1 MEKYMKN
8 NQLKLAVAG
17 AVLALGSTAA
27 NAGIIIPAGD
37 WTVDLS
43 GNINTFYSNTSY
55 SGNLESQALT
65 AGVGA
70 GSAVVT
76 TFVDG
81 GSAAVNT
88 STTRT
93 VRNATTTTLG
103 NRAANS
109 GAALTDSANQ
119 ISTGLL
125 PSAMGIGAKTRQND
139 LDVAIQTT
147 FFVGANSSS
156 GIGSTTGAYGSTG
169 AGGNSLNI
177 RQAFLSFGD
186 KSWGTIKMGR
196 DLGVV
201 GSDAILSDMTLLGV
215 GTGAGGAGNSTLGRI
230 GSGYLYAD
238 WVGQIQYQSP
248 NFNGFQ
254 VTGAIREPLGNASNS
269 ELGYEGKA
277 TFDFSANDVS
287 GRVWVGGLN
296 QKITTAA
303 VAATTGSIIS
313 TTSAGGV
320 TTTNYLD
327 AVGAVAA
334 VRKDARVF
342 DVGAKVSFAG
352 LGLVGYY
359 YDGQNIGSSKM
370 LLPNTPGSGLFLGDS
385 STQDRD
391 VKGGYVQ
398 ATYKLPVGTTVGAS
412 YGISKI
418 DSTSADTTAYT
429 AALTGNYENESWI
442 VGAYHP
448 LTKHLNLVGEY
459 TNTEYQNIANFK
471 GYDGKAR
478 TFAAGAILFF

>member
-1 MEKYMKN
+1 MKK

-17 AVLALGSTAA
+17 AVLVLGSTAA

-37 WTVDLS
+37 WTVDLG
-43 GNINTFYSNTSY
+43 GNINTFYSNTNF
-55 SGNLESQALT
+55 SGQLETQALT
-65 AGVGA
+65 AGVSAGA
-70 GSAVVT
+70 EVVT
-76 TFVDG
+76 SITAGV
-81 GSAAVNT
+81 T
-88 STTRT
+88 TTTRSI
-93 VRNATTTTLG
+93 RAATTTTMG
-103 NRAANS
+103 ARAA
-109 GAALTDSANQ
+109 GTRAALTDNANQ

-125 PSAMGIGAKTRQND
+125 PSAIGIGAKTRQND

-147 FFVGANSSS
+147 FFVGANSAS
-156 GIGSTTGAYGSTG
+156 GIGSTSGAYCSTG

-248 NFNGFQ
+248 NFSGFQ
-254 VTGAIREPLGNASNS
+254 VTGALREPLGNASNS

-287 GRVWVGGLN
+287 GRVWVGGLS
-296 QKITTAA
+296 QKISTAR
-303 VAATTGSIIS
+303 VAATDGSIL
-313 TTSAGGV
+313 SAVSAAGT

-327 AVGAVAA
+327 AVAAVAA
-334 VRKDARVF
+334 VQKDAQVF

-359 YDGQNIGSSKM
+359 YDGKNIGTSKM
-370 LLPNTPGSGLFLGDS
+370 LGSLAGTPGSGLFLGDS
-385 STQDRD
+385 STDDRD

-398 ATYKLPVGTTVGAS
+398 TTYKLPVGTTIGAS
-412 YGISKI
+412 WGQSKI
-418 DSTSADTTAYT
+418 DQTGADRTAYT

-448 LTKHLNLVGEY
+448 ITKHLNLVGEY
-459 TNTEYQNIANFK
+459 TNTEYKNIANFR
-471 GYDGKAR
+471 GYDGEAK

>member
-1 MEKYMKN
+1 MN
-8 NQLKLAVAG
+8 NNKLKLAVAG
-17 AVLALGSTAA
+17 AVLTFGVQAA

-43 GNINTFYSNTSY
+43 GNMNTFYSNTDFTGSFANNEITGGSVSIDTTSASFQVIGANGSLVGY
-55 SGNLESQALT
+55 AIASTTGTTKSLT
-65 AGVGA
+65 A
-70 GSAVVT
+70 
-76 TFVDG
+76 
-81 GSAAVNT
+81 
-88 STTRT
+88 
-93 VRNATTTTLG
+93 
-103 NRAANS
+103 RAA
-109 GAALTDSANQ
+109 GGPLTKNANQ

-125 PSAMGIGAKTRQND
+125 PSAIGIGAKTRQND

-156 GIGSTTGAYGSTG
+156 AGSGAYGASG

-196 DLGVV
+196 DLGTF

-248 NFNGFQ
+248 NFSGFQ
-254 VTGAIREPLGNASNS
+254 VQGAIREPWANASNS
-269 ELGYEGKA
+269 DLGYEGKA
-277 TFDFSANDVS
+277 TFDFNANDVS
-287 GRVWVGGLN
+287 GRIWVGGI
-296 QKITTAA
+296 QQEISTAASAA
-303 VAATTGSIIS
+303 VAASS
-313 TTSAGGV
+313 TI
-320 TTTNYLD
+320 TTTNVSALTY
-327 AVGAVAA
+327 ATVTVNKHAQAA
-334 VRKDARVF
+334 VNSVKKDARAF
-342 DVGAKVSFAG
+342 DVGAKISFAG

-359 YDGQNIGSSKM
+359 YDGQNIGSGGIAG
-370 LLPNTPGSGLFLGDS
+370 NTPLSGLFLGDS
-385 STQDRD
+385 GSADRD

-412 YGISKI
+412 WGISKI
-418 DSTSADTTAYT
+418 DQTAADRTAYT

-448 LTKHLNLVGEY
+448 ITKHLNLVGEY
-459 TNTEYQNIANFK
+459 TNTEYQNVSNFR
-471 GYDGKAR
+471 GYDGKAK
-478 TFAAGAILFF
+478 TFALGAILFF